1 MKQRYTLN
9 VNDEFFDTG
18 AEPSDSLLDV
28 LRENLRLTGTKKRC
42 NETQCG
48 SCTVMLD
55 GKPVVSCLVLVGD
68 AREKKIVTIEGLSRE
83 GQLHPIQFQMIHRGG
98 IQCGY
103 CTPGIIMSAYA
114 LLQENP
120 NPSREEIKFAIS
132 GNICRCTGYNKILEA
147 VEAAAADLRG
157 SKGQ

>member
-28 LRENLRLTGTKKRC
+28 LRENLRLTGTKKGC
-42 NETQCG
+42 NEAECG

-55 GKPVVSCLVLVGD
+55 GKPVVSCLVLIGD

-147 VEAAAADLRG
+147 VEAAAVDLRG
-157 SKGQ
+157 PKAE

>member
-28 LRENLRLTGTKKRC
+28 LRENLRLTGTKKGC
-42 NETQCG
+42 NEAECG
-48 SCTVMLD
+48 SCTVVLD

-83 GQLHPIQFQMIHRGG
+83 GQLHPIQFQMINKGG

-103 CTPGIIMSAYA
+103 CTPGVIMSAYA

-120 NPSREEIKFAIS
+120 NPTREEIKFAIS

-157 SKGQ
+157 PKTE